1 MILKVGLLRI
11 LDNYIIDRSS
21 TYPDGWVKAEDLRKI
36 ADMIDNKQ
44 VDINGNDIDE
54 YEK

>member
-1 MILKVGLLRI
+1 MILKDGLLRI
-11 LDNYIIDRSS
+11 LNDYIIGRSS

-44 VDINGNDIDE
+44 VDINGNEINE
-54 YEK
+54 YDK